1 MQNTGNQQ
9 EWAMKRKHIIN
20 HPKIRNPVEALAN
33 TRHEFGEH
41 GGVNMSIEAST
52 TFTAMH
58 PNILS
63 EMFTGKLG
71 PDKGGCYLYGRHFNP
86 TVYNLSKQ
94 LAALEGTESAYCTA
108 SGMAAIS
115 GVVFQLCNAGDHI
128 VASNTVY
135 GGTYALMHDFL
146 PLKAG
151 INTTFT
157 DITDLDAV
165 EAAITAKTQ
174 VLYAESIA
182 NPTLRVADIPALA
195 DIAHRHGIK
204 LVVDNTFSP
213 LLLSPKQL
221 GADIVVHSMTKFIG
235 GASDH
240 ISGVICGDRDFIHQL
255 MDLHTGSLML
265 LGPTM
270 DPQTAFNLN
279 LRIPHLPLR
288 MAEHGRRAQLFAE
301 RLQALGLAVNYPGL
315 PEHPDH
321 ELISDLHCADYGY
334 GGILTLDME
343 TEERANELMDM
354 LQNDYRFGYMAVSL
368 GYFDTLMSCSGSTTS
383 SEMTEEDKA
392 SAGISP
398 GLVRMSV
405 GFTGTAEQRW
415 RQMWTALERLGVV
428 SAGSSRHESEEVA

>member
-1 MQNTGNQQ
+1 
-9 EWAMKRKHIIN
+9 MKPAKHIIK
-20 HPKIRNPVEALAN
+20 HPKVKNPVETLAN

-58 PNILS
+58 PDILADL
-63 EMFTGKLG
+63 FTGEKG

-86 TVYNLSKQ
+86 TVYNLSRQ
-94 LAALEGTESAYCTA
+94 LAALEGTEAAYCTA

-115 GVVFQLCNAGDHI
+115 GALFGLCDSGDHI

-135 GGTYALMHDFL
+135 GGTYALLHDFL
-146 PLKAG
+146 PSKAG
-151 INTTFT
+151 ITATLVG
-157 DITDLDAV
+157 ITDLAAV
-165 EAAITAKTQ
+165 EAAIQPNTR
-174 VLYAESIA
+174 VLFAESIA
-182 NPTLRVADIPALA
+182 NPTLRVANIPALA
-195 DIAHRHGIK
+195 ALARRHGLK
-204 LVVDNTFSP
+204 LVIDNTFSP
-213 LLLSPKQL
+213 LILSPQQL
-221 GADIVVHSMTKFIG
+221 GADIVVHSLTKFIG

-240 ISGVICGDRDFIHQL
+240 IAGAICADREFILRL
-255 MDLHTGSLML
+255 MDLHTGALML

-270 DPQTAFNLN
+270 DPQVAFNLN
-279 LRIPHLPLR
+279 LRLPHLPLR

-315 PEHPDH
+315 PEHPDY
-321 ELISDLHCADYGY
+321 ELLNELHCPDYGF
-334 GGILTLDME
+334 GGILTLDMGSQE
-343 TEERANELMDM
+343 LADQLMDM

-392 SAGISP
+392 NAHISP

-405 GFTGTAEQRW
+405 GFTGTTEQRW
-415 RQMWTALERLGVV
+415 RQLHSALGRLGVV
-428 SAGSSRHESEEVA
+428 TATAKNPPSRRRAS